1 LRYRRAVP
9 DSARAVQ
16 PVARYDRLDALR
28 GVAMLWMAGFHFAFD
43 LNHFGFIRQNFYT
56 DPRWTLQ
63 RTCIVSLFLFC
74 AGVGQ
79 AIAHR
84 QGQGWPRFWRR
95 WVQIALCAVLVS
107 IGSWLM
113 FPRSWISFG
122 VLHGMAAMLIAA
134 RFASPL
140 SARWLLPIGLAAIAL
155 PRFVRH
161 PFFDTRLT
169 NWVGLVTHKPVTED
183 YVPLL
188 PWLGVI
194 LVGLVA
200 GRWTLRRRP
209 GWITGALAAPLAPLA
224 ALGRWPL
231 SFYMLHQP
239 VLIGLLMAWIAL
251 RGGAR

>member
-1 LRYRRAVP
+1 VP
-9 DSARAVQ
+9 DSPRAVQ
-16 PVARYDRLDALR
+16 PVVRYDRLDALR
-28 GVAMLWMAGFHFAFD
+28 GMAMLWMAGFHFAFD
-43 LNHFGFIRQNFYT
+43 LNHFGLIRQNFYT

-84 QGQGWPRFWRR
+84 QGQGWPRFRRR

-122 VLHGMAAMLIAA
+122 VLHGMALMLIAA
-134 RFASPL
+134 RLASSL
-140 SARWLLPIGLAAIAL
+140 SARWLLPIGLVAIAL

-161 PFFDTRLT
+161 RFFDTRLT
-169 NWVGLVTHKPVTED
+169 DWVGLVTHKPVTED
-183 YVPLL
+183 FVPIL

-194 LVGLVA
+194 LFGLVA
-200 GRWTLRRRP
+200 GRWALRRRP

-231 SFYMLHQP
+231 TFYMLHQP
-239 VLIGLLMAWIAL
+239 VLIGLLVAWIAV